1 MKRIASKY
9 SFLVVFLIVGVF
21 LSNDILSAETNTRS
35 SEKIEDIKKGLKKS
49 KSYLSTIKKMQIS
62 SVKLE
67 LILNETITEISEEC
81 CEETFEKKDRLFE
94 IMKELKQ

>member
-35 SEKIEDIKKGLKKS
+35 SEKIENIKKGLQKS
-49 KSYLSTIKKMQIS
+49 KSYLSTYKKMLIS

-67 LILNETITEISEEC
+67 LILNKTITEISEEC
-81 CEETFEKKDRLFE
+81 CEVTFKKKIDF
-94 IMKELKQ
+94 LK